1 MDNRTS
7 SHQWLQIWIV
17 EMHRWPLIMLI
28 ITMQWQRMCGTI
40 SICICLSFVFVFL
53 WLFPLYFI
61 AEELSPCML
70 GLVAPT
76 VINCGIIDCSI
87 CFCFCFCICL
97 NFVFVFLWLLPLYF
111 IEELSPR
118 MPGLVAPTVIGLIFT
133 TRHLLYHSYTCG
145 PLSSNSKSNNA
156 TYWCS
161 VWFGCVSGF
170 GSEFQFSFIVVPAH
184 VDVQA
189 VAPNDFFANSHAGT
203 LFFAF
208 CCWRHFLQV
217 LVPKH
222 WFLENFAAK

>member
-1 MDNRTS
+1 MAKWSPSHRHYLRHHQATLPGHKESAMDNRTS

-17 EMHRWPLIMLI
+17 EMHRWALIMLI
-28 ITMQWQRMCGTI
+28 ITIQWQGICSTI
-40 SICICLSFVFVFL
+40 SICICLS
-53 WLFPLYFI
+53 
-61 AEELSPCML
+61 
-70 GLVAPT
+70 
-76 VINCGIIDCSI
+76 
-87 CFCFCFCICL
+87 
-97 NFVFVFLWLLPLYF
+97 FVFVFLWLLPLYF
-111 IEELSPR
+111 IEELSPC
-118 MPGLVAPTVIGLIFT
+118 MLGLVAATVIGLIFT

-145 PLSSNSKSNNA
+145 PLSSKSKSNNA

-208 CCWRHFLQV
+208 CCWSHFLQV

-222 WFLENFAAK
+222 WFLENFPAK